1 MIGVALQA
9 MAQRRL
15 RTALTVLAIVVG
27 VGMVCAALVLGDSM
41 KKGAD
46 SLSASS
52 YRGTDAVVSA
62 RTPFAISSQQAG
74 ARPTISA
81 DVLGRVRAL
90 PEVGAAVGDITDQQ
104 VKLAGLAGKPVGDGP
119 YFGVGY
125 DSRAKGAERLTPF
138 QLRQGRFARAAGEVV
153 VDVGTAR
160 KQGWAL
166 EDRVRVSA
174 RGPARTMRIVGLARF
189 GDVDSLGTATS
200 AVMDLGAAQTLLD
213 KRGRFDNVLVAAAPG
228 VSSAQ
233 LREVL
238 DRELPSTLRVQSAAA
253 SDRFG
258 LDDLSRVVKWF
269 KVILLVFG
277 GVAVLV
283 GAFTIANTMSITL
296 AQRSR
301 ELALLRALGSTR
313 RQVMRLV
320 VVEAMAMG
328 LVGSAL
334 GLVAGLFIA
343 RGLGSVLAAA
353 GLELPRAGTG
363 FGASA
368 VVVSLAVGLGVT
380 VLAALGPAVRSTRV
394 SPVTA
399 MREGA
404 DIPPSR
410 FGRRSV
416 PVAFGMLSLS
426 ALLLA
431 VAAFAPGID
440 AGGRGALIGP
450 GVLLLFLGVALVSP
464 KLARPLASLI
474 GRPLA
479 RIGGSAGWLARS
491 NAMRDPGRTAATASA
506 LMIGLSLVVFVSVV
520 GQGIRQSTTGAIE
533 SQVRA
538 QYVVSSTDGWT
549 EIDPAAAAAV
559 RGAHGVRAV
568 SALTQ
573 DQARAFGKPAGV
585 NGVDPATIDSVYG
598 FDITSGAK
606 PSPRSLGGNGAL
618 IEQGFAD
625 EHGLVVGSAL
635 SVTTPTGR
643 RLRLRVT
650 GIGDPPKFD
659 PLALGEVTVAQSTFA
674 RSFTNR
680 RARLAF
686 VATTGT
692 SATQRQSIATALGGF
707 PTVQSQTTAAFAKE
721 QMAWV
726 DDALGILYALLA
738 LSVIVSLFGIVNTL
752 VLSVFERRRELGML
766 RAVGMTRRQVRRMV
780 RHESVITALIGAAL
794 GVAVGLALA
803 GLVTSAFADQGL
815 AFSVP
820 AGSLVAFTIVA
831 ALAGVLAAVLP
842 ARRAS
847 RLDPLTAL
855 AYE

>member
-1 MIGVALQA
+1 MTRVAVNAL
-9 MAQRRL
+9 AQRKL

-27 VGMVCAALVLGDSM
+27 VGMVSAALVLGDSM

-46 SLSASS
+46 SLSSAS

-62 RTPFAISSQQAG
+62 HTPFTVSDQQAG
-74 ARPTISA
+74 AIPTIPA
-81 DVLGRVRAL
+81 GVLERVRAV

-104 VKLAGLAGKPVGDGP
+104 VKLAGRDGTPVGDGP

-125 DSRAKGAERLTPF
+125 DAGAAGAAGLTPF
-138 QLRQGRFARAAGEVV
+138 QLRDGRFARRADEVV
-153 VDVGTAR
+153 VDAGTAE
-160 KQGWAL
+160 KQGWKL
-166 EDRVRVSA
+166 GDPVRVSG
-174 RGPARTMRIVGLARF
+174 RGPARQMRISGIARF

-200 AVMDLGAAQTLLD
+200 AVMDLRAAQDLLGRRD
-213 KRGRFDNVLVAAAPG
+213 RFDNVLVSAAPG
-228 VSSAQ
+228 VSAAE
-233 LREVL
+233 LRRSL
-238 DRELPSTLRVQSAAA
+238 ASELPAGVRVQSAAA
-253 SDRFG
+253 GDRFA
-258 LDDLSRVVKWF
+258 LDSLSQVVKWV

-277 GVAVLV
+277 GVAILV

-301 ELALLRALGSTR
+301 ELALLRAVGATR
-313 RQVMRLV
+313 RQVRRLV
-320 VVEAMAMG
+320 VAEASVLGAI
-328 LVGSAL
+328 GSAL
-334 GLVAGLFIA
+334 GIVAGLFIA
-343 RGLGSVLAAA
+343 KGLSSVMAAA
-353 GLELPRAGTG
+353 GMELPDAGTV
-363 FGASA
+363 FGPST
-368 VVVSLAVGLGVT
+368 VIVSLIVGLGVT
-380 VLAALGPAVRSTRV
+380 VLAALGPAARATRV

-416 PVAFGMLSLS
+416 PIAFGMLGLS

-431 VAAFAPGID
+431 AAAFAPGID

-464 KLARPLASLI
+464 RLARPLASVI

-479 RIGGSAGWLARS
+479 RVGGSAGALARQ

-520 GQGIRQSTTGAIE
+520 GQGIRQSTTGALE
-533 SQVRA
+533 QQVHA
-538 QYVVSSTDGWT
+538 QYVLGATDGWS

-559 RGAHGVRAV
+559 RKAPGVRAV
-568 SALTQ
+568 SALRQ
-573 DQARAFGKPAGV
+573 DQARAFGRAAGV
-585 NGVDPATIDSVYG
+585 NGVDPRTIDSVYG
-598 FDITSGAK
+598 FGVTQGSK
-606 PSPRSLGGNGAL
+606 PSPRSLAGDGAL
-618 IEQGFAD
+618 VEKGFAD
-625 EHGLVVGSAL
+625 EHDLRVGSAFT
-635 SVTTPTGR
+635 VTSPKGD
-643 RLRLRVT
+643 RLRLKVT

-659 PLALGEVTVAQSTFA
+659 PLSLGEVTIAQSTFD
-674 RSFTNR
+674 RSFANR
-680 RARLAF
+680 RDRLAF
-686 VATTGT
+686 V
-692 SATQRQSIATALGGF
+692 SAPGAGQAGIDAALAGF
-707 PTVQSQTTAAFAKE
+707 PTVQALPAAEFAEE

-726 DDALGILYALLA
+726 DDALGILYVLLA

-794 GVAVGLALA
+794 GVGVGLALA
-803 GLVTSAFADQGL
+803 GLVTSAFSDQGL

-820 AGSLVAFTIVA
+820 VGSLIAFAIVA

-847 RLDPLTAL
+847 RLDPLGAL